1 MYRKVYQTGSFNA
14 KEKVLLAQKGFEWD
28 EVQKMVVADDSLWND
43 YFKAHPDAR
52 LFHAKVIENYDDLC
66 IILGNDQATGSCS
79 ENDDEIYLD
88 LTADKEDLDS
98 VIMSKIRSDE
108 KQAKNLRWTE
118 EMDCCLGKVL
128 VEQVKMGYKI
138 DNILQREAYNTAAT
152 VLNENFGPDLT
163 KDHIRN
169 RLRTWK
175 KHYGVLKELLSHPGF
190 RWDEKWKMII
200 VNDSVWNDYIKVQDY
215 CSFIRW
221 KNIFGNESKLPKT
234 ADALKCPGAEFASQI
249 DSFLLSIEYNVDHSN
264 LTLEHIKLEDIKES
278 GGFHRFSD
286 ISEPKPTLL
295 GLLDFLNELASSH

>member
-1 MYRKVYQTGSFNA
+1 MSIWFISPCYLQ
-14 KEKVLLAQKGFEWD
+14 
-28 EVQKMVVADDSLWND
+28 
-43 YFKAHPDAR
+43 AHPDAR

-66 IILGNDQATGSCS
+66 IILGNDQAIGSCS
-79 ENDDEIYLD
+79 ENDDGIYLD

-200 VNDSVWNDYIKVQDY
+200 ANDSVWNDFIKV
-215 CSFIRW
+215 CCV
-221 KNIFGNESKLPKT
+221 IFLHYDLWMPQ
-234 ADALKCPGAEFASQI
+234 LC
-249 DSFLLSIEYNVDHSN
+249 
-264 LTLEHIKLEDIKES
+264 
-278 GGFHRFSD
+278 
-286 ISEPKPTLL
+286 
-295 GLLDFLNELASSH
+295 LNEWLMIEFHFP